1 MINQM
6 FIFYYISKLSNVHFF
21 LKVTTGV
28 LGSCFLYSLVET
40 LFGRREDDI
49 IDNKHMSESWI
60 IFLLSLPYLID
71 FFSGCMSFYFT
82 YLIITLEDERRPKR
96 NKVIILIKS
105 SGNSTFQSNQLTEIG
120 HGERRL

>member
-1 MINQM
+1 MQWFEFTLSYKIKKNLCLSYRKFFFPIFWSNLINM
-6 FIFYYISKLSNVHFF
+6 HF
-21 LKVTTGV
+21 KVTTGV

-49 IDNKHMSESWI
+49 ADNKHMSESWI

-82 YLIITLEDERRPKR
+82 YLIITLEDERHPKR
-96 NKVIILIKS
+96 NKVYKS
-105 SGNSTFQSNQLTEIG
+105 L
-120 HGERRL
+120 